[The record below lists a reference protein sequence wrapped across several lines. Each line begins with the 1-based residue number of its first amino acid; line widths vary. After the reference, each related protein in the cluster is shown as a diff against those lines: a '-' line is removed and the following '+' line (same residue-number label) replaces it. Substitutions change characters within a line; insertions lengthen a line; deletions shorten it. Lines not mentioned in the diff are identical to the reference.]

1 MGDATPT
8 SGLPAT
14 GLSREQIRARLD
26 TSKLDPI
33 RGHFTRAFRPPL
45 EVQQVGLEAYMEF
58 LSDNA
63 FFSMYLPYI
72 GDLEGDLMRMCTSL
86 FHPHADS
93 TASPTSGG
101 SDSIY
106 CGIHAAREWGKVHR
120 PGATQPEVLMPYSA
134 HAAFDKAC
142 HYFGL
147 KPVRTPLREDFR
159 ADVDAMN
166 KAITKNTVCIVGSAP
181 CWSFGRYD
189 PLTEI
194 AALAGEHGLWMHVDA
209 CVGGYLAP
217 FYEKLGRPMPVWD
230 FRLPQVKSISAD
242 LHKYGYCPKPMSTI
256 LWAHEDLLQYHYYHP
271 ENWPAGPYKMKG
283 LAGSRSAGPVFA
295 AWSVMSYLG
304 EAGYLDLARK
314 LMATADRLAKGIAGI
329 DGLEVFKT
337 DLMPFTFR
345 GTSIDLEKLI
355 GVMFE
360 KGWVLLGN
368 HEPPLINMP
377 LDAATTDEMVDLLV
391 QELAQGCEA
400 IRSGKVESKGA
411 LRYG

>member
-1 MGDATPT
+1 MSDAAKGTGFPK
-8 SGLPAT
+8 T
-14 GLSREQIRARLD
+14 GLTREQINARLKQ
-26 TSKLDPI
+26 SKLDPI
-33 RGHFTRAFRPPL
+33 RGHWTRAFRPPP
-45 EVQQVGLEAYMEF
+45 EVQKVGLDAYVEF

-63 FFSMYLPYI
+63 FFSLYLPYI
-72 GDLEGDLMRMCTSL
+72 GDLEAELMRMCVSL

-106 CGIHAAREWGKVHR
+106 CGIHAAREWAKVHK
-120 PGATQPEVLMPYSA
+120 PGATAPEVLMPYSA

-147 KPVRTPLREDFR
+147 QAVRTPLRADFR
-159 ADVDAMN
+159 ADMDAMK
-166 KAITKNTVCIVGSAP
+166 KAINKNTVCIVGSAP
-181 CWSFGRYD
+181 CWSFARYD
-189 PLTEI
+189 PLAEI
-194 AALAGEHGLWMHVDA
+194 AELAGKHDLWMHVDA

-217 FYEKLGRPMPVWD
+217 FLEKLGRPMPVWD

-242 LHKYGYCPKPMSTI
+242 LHKYGYCPKPLSTI
-256 LWAHEDLLQYHYYHP
+256 LWASEDLLQYHYYHP
-271 ENWPAGPYKMKG
+271 DNWPAGPYRMVG

-314 LMATADRLAKGIAGI
+314 LLDIEARLRDGINAI
-329 DGLEVFKT
+329 EGLEVFQT
-337 DLMPFTFR
+337 DLMPFTIR
-345 GTSIDLEKLI
+345 GTSVDLEQLI
-355 GVMFE
+355 GVMSE
-360 KGWVLLGN
+360 KGWILLGN

-377 LDAATTDEMVDLLV
+377 LDAATTDEIIETFLR
-391 QELAQGCEA
+391 ELAECCAQ
-400 IRSGKVESKGA
+400 IRSGKVETKGS